1 MVTRRTRNFKEKST
15 ASNILGR
22 LIMPVAVVM
31 ALALFYFSIK
41 LFFFSPPREEQHPL
55 PSTVNPPAVTE
66 PYEGGDDYGDELPP
80 IDDMDDTS
88 TITPDT
94 STITPETPPAEQKPE
109 PAETV
114 KPAEKPKP
122 AVTKPVQ
129 KPAEKPKPKP
139 AVTQQPKPA
148 QSSGPRWD
156 VQIGGFRARSGAE
169 LTVKQARE
177 KGYSAYVVDE
187 KLDGQPFYKVRVRGH
202 ADKNEARALSQKLA
216 AAGFPVY
223 VVSVK

>member
-88 TITPDT
+88 TITP
-94 STITPETPPAEQKPE
+94 ETPPAEQKPE

-122 AVTKPVQ
+122 AVTKPVP

-202 ADKNEARALSQKLA
+202 ADKNEASALSQKLA

-223 VVSVK
+223 FVSVK

>member
-55 PSTVNPPAVTE
+55 PSTVTPPAVTE

-80 IDDMDDTS
+80 IDDMD
-88 TITPDT
+88 DT

-139 AVTQQPKPA
+139 AVTQQPKPS

-187 KLDGQPFYKVRVRGH
+187 KLDGKPFYKVRVRGH

>member
-88 TITPDT
+88 TITP
-94 STITPETPPAEQKPE
+94 ETPPAEQKPE

-139 AVTQQPKPA
+139 AVPQQPKPS

>member
-88 TITPDT
+88 TITP
-94 STITPETPPAEQKPE
+94 ETPPAEQKPE

-139 AVTQQPKPA
+139 AVTQQPKPS

-216 AAGFPVY
+216 AAGFPIY

>member
-88 TITPDT
+88 TITP
-94 STITPETPPAEQKPE
+94 ETPPAEQKPE

-139 AVTQQPKPA
+139 AVTQQPKPS

-202 ADKNEARALSQKLA
+202 ADKNDARALSQKLA

>member
-1 MVTRRTRNFKEKST
+1 MVTRRTRNFKDKST

-22 LIMPVAVVM
+22 LIMPLAVVM

-41 LFFFSPPREEQHPL
+41 LFFFSPPREDERPL
-55 PSTVNPPAVTE
+55 PSTVNPPVASE
-66 PYEGGDDYGDELPP
+66 PYEPDDGYGDERPP
-80 IDDMDDTS
+80 LAMEE
-88 TITPDT
+88 P
-94 STITPETPPAEQKPE
+94 STITPETPPVEEKPE
-109 PAETV
+109 PVQSA

-129 KPAEKPKPKP
+129 KPEPKPKP
-139 AVTQQPKPA
+139 AVTQPSKPA

-202 ADKNEARALSQKLA
+202 KEKKDAQALSQKLA

>member
-80 IDDMDDTS
+80 IDDMD
-88 TITPDT
+88 DT

-216 AAGFPVY
+216 AAGFPLY

>member
-80 IDDMDDTS
+80 IDDMD
-88 TITPDT
+88 DT

-202 ADKNEARALSQKLA
+202 ADKNAARALSQKLA

>member
-88 TITPDT
+88 TITP
-94 STITPETPPAEQKPE
+94 ETPPAEQKPE

-122 AVTKPVQ
+122 AVTKPVP

>member
-22 LIMPVAVVM
+22 LIMPVAVIM

-88 TITPDT
+88 TITP
-94 STITPETPPAEQKPE
+94 ETPPAEQKPE

-139 AVTQQPKPA
+139 AVTQQPKPS

>member
-41 LFFFSPPREEQHPL
+41 LFFFSPPRKEQHPL

-66 PYEGGDDYGDELPP
+66 PYDGGDDYGDELPP
-80 IDDMDDTS
+80 IDDMD
-88 TITPDT
+88 DT

-139 AVTQQPKPA
+139 AVTQQPKPS

>member
-1 MVTRRTRNFKEKST
+1 MVTRRTRNFKDKST

-22 LIMPVAVVM
+22 LIMPVAVIM

-41 LFFFSPPREEQHPL
+41 LFFFAPPRGEEHPL
-55 PSTVNPPAVTE
+55 PSTATSPVVTE
-66 PYEGGDDYGDELPP
+66 PYESSDDYGDNLPP
-80 IDDMDDTS
+80 LDDMDDV
-88 TITPDT
+88 

-109 PAETV
+109 PAPAV

-122 AVTKPVQ
+122 AETKPVQ
-129 KPAEKPKPKP
+129 KPAETRKT
-139 AVTQQPKPA
+139 AAMQQPKPA

-169 LTVKQARE
+169 LTVTQARE

-187 KLDGQPFYKVRVRGH
+187 KLDGKPFYKVRVRGH

>member
-88 TITPDT
+88 TITP
-94 STITPETPPAEQKPE
+94 ETPPAEQKPE

-139 AVTQQPKPA
+139 AVTQQPKPS

-202 ADKNEARALSQKLA
+202 ADNGLLPGNGSEAGLLYAKAYERSLILWR
-216 AAGFPVY
+216 VL
-223 VVSVK
+223 

>member
-1 MVTRRTRNFKEKST
+1 MVTRRSRNFKEKST

-22 LIMPVAVVM
+22 LIMPVAVIM

-41 LFFFSPPREEQHPL
+41 LFFFSPPREGGRL
-55 PSTVNPPAVTE
+55 PSVPETPSVAE
-66 PYEGGDDYGDELPP
+66 PYVPDDDYGDELPP
-80 IDDMDDTS
+80 VDMDEPV
-88 TITPDT
+88 TITPDA
-94 STITPETPPAEQKPE
+94 PQRPKPE
-109 PAETV
+109 PAQPEAS
-114 KPAEKPKP
+114 AEKPKP
-122 AVTKPVQ
+122 VVSKPVQ
-129 KPAEKPKPKP
+129 KPAEKPKP

-169 LTVKQARE
+169 LTVKQARA

-202 ADKNEARALSQKLA
+202 KDKKDAQALSQKLA

>member
-88 TITPDT
+88 TITL
-94 STITPETPPAEQKPE
+94 ETPPAEQKPE

>member
-88 TITPDT
+88 TITP
-94 STITPETPPAEQKPE
+94 ETPPAEQKPE

-122 AVTKPVQ
+122 AVTKPVR

-187 KLDGQPFYKVRVRGH
+187 KLDGKPFYKVRVRGH

>member
-66 PYEGGDDYGDELPP
+66 PYDGGDDYGDELPP

-88 TITPDT
+88 TITP
-94 STITPETPPAEQKPE
+94 ETPPAEQKPE
-109 PAETV
+109 PDH
-114 KPAEKPKP
+114 
-122 AVTKPVQ
+122 
-129 KPAEKPKPKP
+129 
-139 AVTQQPKPA
+139 
-148 QSSGPRWD
+148 SNS
-156 VQIGGFRARSGAE
+156 FHCNS
-169 LTVKQARE
+169 
-177 KGYSAYVVDE
+177 
-187 KLDGQPFYKVRVRGH
+187 
-202 ADKNEARALSQKLA
+202 
-216 AAGFPVY
+216 FP
-223 VVSVK
+223 SLW

>member
-88 TITPDT
+88 P
-94 STITPETPPAEQKPE
+94 ITPETPPAEQKPE

-139 AVTQQPKPA
+139 AVTQQPKPS

>member
-88 TITPDT
+88 TITP
-94 STITPETPPAEQKPE
+94 ETPPAEQKPE

-122 AVTKPVQ
+122 SVTKPVQ

>member
-66 PYEGGDDYGDELPP
+66 SYEGGDDYGDELPP
-80 IDDMDDTS
+80 IDDMD
-88 TITPDT
+88 DT

>member
-88 TITPDT
+88 TITP
-94 STITPETPPAEQKPE
+94 ETPPAEQKPE

-122 AVTKPVQ
+122 AATKPVR

-139 AVTQQPKPA
+139 AVTQQPKPS

>member
-55 PSTVNPPAVTE
+55 PSTVNPPAVME

-80 IDDMDDTS
+80 IDDMD
-88 TITPDT
+88 DT

>member
-88 TITPDT
+88 TITP
-94 STITPETPPAEQKPE
+94 ETPPAEQKPE

-139 AVTQQPKPA
+139 AVTQKPKPA

>member
-88 TITPDT
+88 TITP
-94 STITPETPPAEQKPE
+94 ETPPAEQKPE

-129 KPAEKPKPKP
+129 KPAEKPKPKS
-139 AVTQQPKPA
+139 AVTQQPKPS

>member
-1 MVTRRTRNFKEKST
+1 MVTRRTRNFKDKST

-22 LIMPVAVVM
+22 LIMPLAVVM

-41 LFFFSPPREEQHPL
+41 LFFFSPPREDERPL
-55 PSTVNPPAVTE
+55 PSTVNPPVASE
-66 PYEGGDDYGDELPP
+66 PYEPDDGYGDELPP
-80 IDDMDDTS
+80 LDMEE
-88 TITPDT
+88 P
-94 STITPETPPAEQKPE
+94 STITPETPPVEEKPE
-109 PAETV
+109 PVQSA

-122 AVTKPVQ
+122 AVTKPAQ
-129 KPAEKPKPKP
+129 KPEPKPKP
-139 AVTQQPKPA
+139 AVTQPSKPA

-202 ADKNEARALSQKLA
+202 KEKKDAQALSQKLA

>member
-88 TITPDT
+88 TITP
-94 STITPETPPAEQKPE
+94 ETPPAEQKPE

-139 AVTQQPKPA
+139 SVTQQPKPS

>member
-1 MVTRRTRNFKEKST
+1 MVTRRTRNFKDKST

-22 LIMPVAVVM
+22 LIMPLAVVM

-41 LFFFSPPREEQHPL
+41 LFFFSPPREDERPL
-55 PSTVNPPAVTE
+55 PSTVNPPVASE
-66 PYEGGDDYGDELPP
+66 PYEPDDGYGDELPP
-80 IDDMDDTS
+80 LDMEE
-88 TITPDT
+88 P
-94 STITPETPPAEQKPE
+94 STITPETPPVEEKPE
-109 PAETV
+109 PVQSA

-129 KPAEKPKPKP
+129 KPEPKPKP
-139 AVTQQPKPA
+139 AVTQPSKPA

-177 KGYSAYVVDE
+177 KGYFAYVVDE

-202 ADKNEARALSQKLA
+202 KEKKDAQALSQKLA